1 MHVTRGGRGRE
12 GACAKNEDI
21 KSDLRVEPKG
31 RGGTG
36 RRNREVCVARAMQ
49 KGADYTS
56 HVFLHSAQNWGT
68 FDLKLKFTPN
78 INN

>member
-1 MHVTRGGRGRE
+1 MHVTRKGAKGRE

-31 RGGTG
+31 AG

-49 KGADYTS
+49 KGADYTT
-56 HVFLHSAQNWGT
+56 HVFIQ
-68 FDLKLKFTPN
+68 LKTGAHWT
-78 INN
+78 